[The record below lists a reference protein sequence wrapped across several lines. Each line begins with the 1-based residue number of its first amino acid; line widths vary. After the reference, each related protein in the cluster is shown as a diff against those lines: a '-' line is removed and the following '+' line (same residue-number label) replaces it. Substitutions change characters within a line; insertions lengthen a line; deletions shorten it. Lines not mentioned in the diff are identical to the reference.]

1 MKLLMLGILFFAV
14 ARPAAAESPPRPAT
28 PSLSYADL
36 ADLAVP
42 AEVAAHVRIKRAIPL
57 KKEAAAS
64 VPAGKTRFYVE
75 AQVVSLIRAPQTMP
89 AEIRYLADLP
99 ANADGKPSKLRSKSE
114 HIILGSQV
122 AGRPGELRLIAPD
135 AQLPWN
141 VERAETIRAILREAA
156 AVDAPPR
163 IVGIGR
169 AFHVPGSLPG
179 ESETQLFLLA
189 QGGRPV
195 SLNVLRRPG
204 QQASWAVALGEIVD
218 EAAGPP
224 QRNSLLWY
232 RLACGLP
239 RALPRQSLAEAD
251 PTAAAAIQAD
261 YGLVLEALGPCL
273 RTRART

>member
-1 MKLLMLGILFFAV
+1 MKLFMLGILFFAV